1 MTDETNKE
9 LATNLAT
16 TSISYF
22 YNKNSCEDEVY
33 DDEGNT
39 SYSEQAQE
47 DFNTLY
53 DLFEEM
59 LDTWRTNGI

>member
-1 MTDETNKE
+1 MTEETKKN
-9 LATNLAT
+9 LTTNLTT
-16 TSISYF
+16 TSVTYF

-33 DDEGNT
+33 DDEGNI
-39 SYSEQAQE
+39 SYSAQAQE

-59 LDTWRTNGI
+59 IDTWGTE

>member
-1 MTDETNKE
+1 MNSKQ
-9 LATNLAT
+9 LATNLASVSVT
-16 TSISYF
+16 YF
-22 YNKNSCEDEVY
+22 YNNNSCESEIY

-47 DFNTLY
+47 DFNTMY

-59 LDTWRTNGI
+59 LKAWGTNGI